1 MNNLNK
7 FTLAIDASRNRSGG
21 AQAYII
27 GILSHLDPLKYGISE
42 VHIWAFNSL
51 LNAIPDRPWLIKH
64 NPRELEMSLT
74 RQLWWQATKLTGELR
89 QNRCNV
95 LFTPDAS
102 TLCNFQPMVVLS
114 QDMLPYEPGAMKYL
128 GYTKERIRSII
139 LYFLQNKVFREAKGV
154 IFLTK
159 YSAEII
165 QQSCGTLS
173 NVTCIPHGVG
183 SNFKK
188 NNIVREWPKNSERAI
203 HCIYVSNAELYKH
216 QWVVVEAIAALRK
229 RGHNINITLI
239 GGGKGVARKL
249 LDDQILASDPEN
261 DFVSQLEFIPH
272 NELPEQL
279 ASADIFV
286 FASSCENMPITLI
299 EGMSMGLPIVCSNLG
314 PMPEVLSDAG
324 VYCNPRDVKSVED
337 AIELIVRDSKLRNT
351 IATKAEV
358 LSKQYS
364 WSRCMNE
371 TFLFINETYNSEI
384 NNE

>member
-42 VHIWAFNSL
+42 VHIWASNSL
-51 LNAIPDRPWLIKH
+51 LTAIPDRPWLIKH

-74 RQLWWQATKLTGELR
+74 RQLWWQASELTGELR

-95 LFTPDAS
+95 LFSPSAS
-102 TLCNFQPMVVLS
+102 SLCNFQPMVVLS

-188 NNIVREWPKNSERAI
+188 NNIVREWPKDSERAI
-203 HCIYVSNAELYKH
+203 RCIYVSNAELYKH

-229 RGHNINITLI
+229 RGYNINITLI

-249 LDDQILASDPEN
+249 LDDQIFVSDPKN
-261 DFVSQLEFIPH
+261 DLAPGTLTILECRC
-272 NELPEQL
+272 LK
-279 ASADIFV
+279 V
-286 FASSCENMPITLI
+286 GVPILKGST
-299 EGMSMGLPIVCSNLG
+299 
-314 PMPEVLSDAG
+314 
-324 VYCNPRDVKSVED
+324 
-337 AIELIVRDSKLRNT
+337 
-351 IATKAEV
+351 
-358 LSKQYS
+358 
-364 WSRCMNE
+364 
-371 TFLFINETYNSEI
+371 
-384 NNE
+384 